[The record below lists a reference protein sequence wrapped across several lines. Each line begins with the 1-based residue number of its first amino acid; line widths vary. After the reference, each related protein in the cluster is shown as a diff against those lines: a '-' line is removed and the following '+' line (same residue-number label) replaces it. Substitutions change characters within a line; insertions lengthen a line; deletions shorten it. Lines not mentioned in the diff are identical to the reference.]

1 MSPGKAHAEIEWT
14 VVRQINKIFCSA
26 RLRISV
32 ISSTVINRYQPAEE
46 IVTYMSSFREETL
59 IATLLGVV
67 VPIVQTSTTASAVT
81 DLMKK
86 LNVPDAEKAAVAD
99 KIRRYLE
106 MFATVVLQ

>member
-1 MSPGKAHAEIEWT
+1 MDCCKTSKQDFLLGKAKNF
-14 VVRQINKIFCSA
+14 RDF
-26 RLRISV
+26 
-32 ISSTVINRYQPAEE
+32 INRFQPAEE
-46 IVTYMSSFREETL
+46 IVTYMSSFREDTL

-67 VPIVQTSTTASAVT
+67 VPIVQSGTTASAVT

-86 LNVPDAEKAAVAD
+86 LNVPDAEKTAVAD